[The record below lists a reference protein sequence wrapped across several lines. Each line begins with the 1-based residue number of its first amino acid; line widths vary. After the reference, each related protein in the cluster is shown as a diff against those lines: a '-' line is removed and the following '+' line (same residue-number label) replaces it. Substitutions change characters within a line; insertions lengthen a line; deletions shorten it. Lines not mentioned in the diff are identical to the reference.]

1 MKSFLKIF
9 FASFIALV
17 VFSVIVFII
26 GIWLISS
33 ALQPSK
39 PDIGSKGVLVL
50 DLTKDYPEQAKTNP
64 LSALSSDPSDDVPGL
79 YDVIRMLH
87 YAKTDSTIKG
97 LYIKAGNN
105 DNGFASSEELRNAVL
120 DFKQSKKFVIA
131 YGEAIDQKS
140 YFVSTAA
147 DKIYCHPNGGV
158 DWDGFSVTYLFMK
171 GLLDKLGIEPQV
183 FYAGKFK

>member
-9 FASFIALV
+9 FASFIALI
-17 VFSVIVFII
+17 VFSVLVFVI
-26 GIWLISS
+26 GLWLIGS

-39 PDIGSKGVLVL
+39 PDLGSKGVLVL
-50 DLTKDYPEQAKTNP
+50 DLTKDYPEQAKDDP
-64 LSALSSDPSDDVPGL
+64 PSSLSGDPSNDIPGL

-105 DNGFASSEELRNAVL
+105 ENGFASSEELRNAVL

-131 YGEAIDQKS
+131 YG
-140 YFVSTAA
+140 
-147 DKIYCHPNGGV
+147 
-158 DWDGFSVTYLFMK
+158 
-171 GLLDKLGIEPQV
+171 
-183 FYAGKFK
+183 